1 MAKRGR
7 GPRKRREKL
16 TITAK
21 DFRYPGETRLYWQ
34 GLGGALFVFLWL
46 AAIVFMT
53 VKNEAGLPRWD
64 LVIEVMAWPFVA
76 VILCNMLS
84 VRPRQREFKKRDQ
97 QSKVMSTNYPEVH
110 KALQEYAQLAGLKK
124 PPDMYILDSP
134 RAFMF
139 TLPLK
144 GGTIVASRTL
154 KDALSHEEFNALVAH
169 EIGHILARH
178 VRTELA
184 IIYVTGANPLWK
196 VVLAPVVIMSVLMRG
211 WLDVIDYS
219 ADRCAYLL
227 TRGASRIVNAA
238 IVKQACAAA
247 GEDKEITMEELE
259 TFLSTPGDMAHD
271 QKLLEMQVRVGRF
284 FSQVPNLRDR
294 VEALQEYPKT
304 DQARA
309 ATQKLAQLLGT
320 SATSGHI

>member
-7 GPRKRREKL
+7 APRRRKEKL
-16 TITAK
+16 TVTAK
-21 DFRYPGETRLYWQ
+21 DFRYPGESRLYWQ
-34 GLGGALFVFLWL
+34 GLGGVLFAFAWL

-64 LVIEVMAWPFVA
+64 LVIEVLAWPFVA
-76 VILCNMLS
+76 VALCNMLS

-97 QSKVMSTNYPEVH
+97 QSRVMSTNYPEVH
-110 KALQEYAQLAGLKK
+110 KALQDYAQLAGMKK
-124 PPDMYILDSP
+124 SPEMYILDSP
-134 RAFMF
+134 KAFMF

-144 GGTIVASRTL
+144 GGTIVASRAL
-154 KDALSHEEFNALVAH
+154 KEAVSRDEFNALVAH
-169 EIGHILARH
+169 EMGHILARH

-184 IIYVTGANPLWK
+184 IVYVQGANPIWK
-196 VVLAPVVIMSVLMRG
+196 IVLAPVVLMSILMRG
-211 WLDVIDYS
+211 WLDAIDYS

-227 TRGASRIVNAA
+227 TRGASRVVNAA

-259 TFLSTPGDMAHD
+259 TFLSAPGDIAHD

-284 FSQVPNLRDR
+284 FAQVPNLRDR
-294 VEALQEYPKT
+294 IEALQEFPKT
-304 DQARA
+304 EQCKA
-309 ATQKLAQLLGT
+309 AMEKLSQLLGAGT
-320 SATSGHI
+320 AGLG